1 MTSWLDVSVKFCD
14 FTFFVNHKSAAF
26 YPHGLFAVLVFLNP
40 DSIFFGDG
48 MLGIGQQL
56 IG

>member
-1 MTSWLDVSVKFCD
+1 MTGGLDVSVKFCD
-14 FTFFVNHKSAAF
+14 FTFFVDHKSAAF
-26 YPHGLFAVLVFLNP
+26 CAHGLFAVFIFLNP

-48 MLGIGQQL
+48 MLGIGQKL

>member
-1 MTSWLDVSVKFCD
+1 MTGGLDVSVKFCD
-14 FTFFVNHKSAAF
+14 FTFFVDHKSAAF
-26 YPHGLFAVLVFLNP
+26 YPHGLFAVFVFLNP

-48 MLGIGQQL
+48 MLDIGKKL